1 MVQPMPFISTL
12 PCHRVSR
19 LKHQKIPEAGS
30 TGCWQP
36 PDPDLA
42 VLCALLC
49 DQGSWA
55 PVPRL
60 SGPQLGPRQARCPYG
75 LMVEIQAIKMLDPIG
90 DGGSMWILLPN
101 IYKLYTWTQ
110 LLWCGWISFGSYAR
124 LARNSLVVVSWRTAP
139 WHWRSGCGGKV

>member
-12 PCHRVSR
+12 PAIGFHVWNIKRS
-19 LKHQKIPEAGS
+19 LKRDPLAAGS
-30 TGCWQP
+30 RT
-36 PDPDLA
+36 PDLA

-49 DQGSWA
+49 DLGSWA

-60 SGPQLGPRQARCPYG
+60 SDPPLGPRQGRCHPYG

-90 DGGSMWILLPN
+90 DGGSYCLTYTLF
-101 IYKLYTWTQ
+101 TWTQ
-110 LLWCGWISFGSYAR
+110 LLWTGWISFGSYAR

-139 WHWRSGCGGKV
+139 WHRRSGCGGKV